1 PRSHQVPRSAR
12 VAAAARRPGSTRARG
27 GLVARAVVAA
37 KGEVA
42 SSDTGGHEVLM
53 FEALRE
59 AMIEEMTLDPTVCMI
74 GEDVGDYG
82 GSYKVSKG

>member
-1 PRSHQVPRSAR
+1 
-12 VAAAARRPGSTRARG
+12 
-27 GLVARAVVAA
+27 
-37 KGEVA
+37 
-42 SSDTGGHEVLM
+42 M

-82 GSYKVSKG
+82 GSYKVSKGLSEMFGDLRDRKSTRLNSSHPV